1 MDCKTALALLGFYL
15 DKELDRADARQL
27 EAHVDDCA
35 DCRAALTRLDALRV
49 ALRDAE
55 LRHPAPQALRER
67 LLATRIDSDAAE
79 PFPPPQTARR
89 AASSWL
95 RMAAV
100 CVLAFGAGSMA
111 THLWNFRQDAVEGQ
125 EQIAR
130 DLFASHWRALAA
142 ASPVD
147 VVSSDRHTVKPWFA
161 GKIAE
166 APRVADFVDQ
176 GFALAGARIDYV
188 GSERVAVL
196 VYRHGQHVIDVF
208 VLPHTPLQQLASP
221 ARNAGYT
228 TRGIMLGAQT
238 AAIVSDLDEQELD
251 KFLRLLDAA
260 R

>member
-1 MDCKTALALLGFYL
+1 MDCKAALAMLEPYL
-15 DKELDRADARQL
+15 DKELDRADAREL

-49 ALRDAE
+49 ALRDAA

-67 LLATRIDSDAAE
+67 LLSARIQTDA
-79 PFPPPQTARR
+79 PDLHSSRLLARR
-89 AASSWL
+89 GAPPWM

-100 CVLAFGAGSMA
+100 CVLAFGAGSIA
-111 THLWNFRQDAVEGQ
+111 THLWNSRQDAVAGQ
-125 EQIAR
+125 EQITR

-142 ASPVD
+142 TSPVD

-166 APRVADFVDQ
+166 APLVADFVGQ

-196 VYRHGQHVIDVF
+196 VYRHGQHVVDLF
-208 VLPHTPLQQLASP
+208 VLPHTPLQQLAAP

-228 TRGIMLGAQT
+228 TRGVLLGAQT
-238 AAIVSDLDEQELD
+238 AAIVSDLDEQELA
-251 KFLRLLDAA
+251 KFLRLLDGA

>member
-1 MDCKTALALLGFYL
+1 MDCKTAVALLELYL
-15 DKELDRADARQL
+15 DKELDRVDAREL

-49 ALRDAE
+49 ALRDAA

-67 LLATRIDSDAAE
+67 LLAARIQTDA
-79 PFPPPQTARR
+79 PDLHSSRLPARR
-89 AASSWL
+89 GAPPWM

-100 CVLAFGAGSMA
+100 CVLAFGAGSVA
-111 THLWNFRQDAVEGQ
+111 THLWNSRQDAVAGQ
-125 EQIAR
+125 EQITR

-142 ASPVD
+142 TSPVD

-166 APRVADFVDQ
+166 APLVADFVDQ

-196 VYRHGQHVIDVF
+196 VYRHGQHVVDLF
-208 VLPHTPLQQLASP
+208 VLPHTPLQQLAAP

-228 TRGIMLGAQT
+228 TRGVMLGAQT
-238 AAIVSDLDEQELD
+238 AAIVSDLDEQEQD
-251 KFLRLLDAA
+251 RFLQLLDAA